1 MRAMK
6 KLFAA
11 GLALIGTLLL
21 LDLYLQLAG
30 IQTPMETRIDPT
42 LGPTYIPNKNIT
54 HFNEGFFV
62 GAANKYGY
70 MGPAIPPRSQGSERR
85 ILLIG
90 DSYVLG
96 HTVLPRHHF
105 GRFLETNLS
114 LATGKEVHALNFG
127 KADFNL
133 RNMYQY
139 FIDFAGTFDHDVALF
154 FVGAGDLAPARQVVS
169 SLYPAVE
176 LQGDSLIID
185 RNFHNSRTYH
195 FYKAIEPVFTN
206 SAILRLVFN
215 AYKMISGGGLAD
227 VVLDKFAPRPAAS
240 AQNETLSPRAL
251 PELNRAILNELAKDP
266 RNILVIR
273 EDLDPSLRAEVR
285 SSGMPIIDLAAF
297 LDSLEAKGNDP
308 YYWPVTRMRGHW
320 NHAAHR
326 SIGEFLAD
334 QLQSI
339 AMICTQKNWAH
350 PSPLSDLRWNGTKTR
365 SR

>member
-1 MRAMK
+1 MRTIK
-6 KLFAA
+6 KLLAF

-30 IQTPMETRIDPT
+30 IQTPMETRIDPM
-42 LGPTYIPNKNIT
+42 LGPTYIPNKKIT

-62 GAANKYGY
+62 GASNKYGY
-70 MGPAIPPRSQGSERR
+70 MGPAIAPRRQGSERR

-105 GRFLETNLS
+105 GRFLETDLS

-154 FVGAGDLAPARQVVS
+154 FVGAGDVAPARQVVS

-176 LQGDSLIID
+176 LQGSSLIID
-185 RNFHNSRTYH
+185 RNFHNSRSYR
-195 FYKAIEPVFTN
+195 FYKTIEPVFTN
-206 SAILRLVFN
+206 SAVLRLVFN
-215 AYKMISGGGLAD
+215 AYKMISGGELAD
-227 VVLDKFAPRPAAS
+227 VVLDKFAPRLAAKEV
-240 AQNETLSPRAL
+240 ADVQNQTLSPRAL
-251 PELNRAILNELAKDP
+251 PVLNRAILNELAKDP

-273 EDLDPSLRAEVR
+273 ENLDPSLRAEVQ

-326 SIGEFLAD
+326 AIGGFLAD

-339 AMICTQKNWAH
+339 AMNWRA
-350 PSPLSDLRWNGTKTR
+350 KE
-365 SR
+365 